1 MVENLEN
8 LDDLEDEGSNRT
20 MALAAIVGSALL
32 AGTVVYLLRRRQPPP
47 PPPEPAATIGSAWE
61 RAREAALGEERLQAT
76 REFLIEKVLPELKP
90 ALLGVLEE
98 LQNMVDDGFKRAER
112 AIKAL

>member
-8 LDDLEDEGSNRT
+8 LDDLEDEGGNRT

-76 REFLIEKVLPELKP
+76 REFLMEKVLPELKP

-98 LQNMVDDGFKRAER
+98 LQSMVDDGFKRAER